1 MVTATQKDQTAPRRG
16 AETRAA
22 ILAATREELV
32 EHGWRKFSVDKVSRR
47 AKSSKQTI
55 YRWWPAIAT
64 MCLDSLLELI
74 PAANLRSSD
83 PVERIAALLAPLE
96 QTIRASSGHAVFR
109 AAMLAASDDD
119 KAWEVWRAW
128 LKDHVRTPLRLALAE
143 VAAKNQIRRDFDIDE
158 AMDTL
163 LGPLWTR
170 VVVLRAP
177 LPEGFAAQQ
186 ATAVLRQQAP

>member
-1 MVTATQKDQTAPRRG
+1 
-16 AETRAA
+16 
-22 ILAATREELV
+22 
-32 EHGWRKFSVDKVSRR
+32 
-47 AKSSKQTI
+47 
-55 YRWWPAIAT
+55 
-64 MCLDSLLELI
+64 
-74 PAANLRSSD
+74 
-83 PVERIAALLAPLE
+83 
-96 QTIRASSGHAVFR
+96 
-109 AAMLAASDDD
+109 
-119 KAWEVWRAW
+119 AWEVWRAW

-186 ATAVLRQQAP
+186 ASAVLRQQAS